1 MLASER
7 TRIPYAGAMQV
18 LSAVRAK
25 RRLPLLQVVKS
36 VVAMIGAWLICVW
49 VIPEGPP
56 PVFAA
61 IAALLVVQPSLNQ
74 SYLKAIERSAGVVVG
89 VLVAS
94 GVALVVPVRLWALV
108 ISVVVAC
115 LVAWAVRMTAGTT
128 NQVAIS
134 ALLVIAMGAST
145 PSYALDR
152 VVETVIGALLGFI
165 VNLALVPPVAVMP
178 AKNAVDA
185 LGDELANTLDRL
197 AKALSRPQTAPEREE
212 LMVTARLLRPMRES
226 AERTL
231 ADARDSLMLNPR
243 GGRNRARLREVTRLL
258 ERFSPVVTQVVGMT
272 RAFYD
277 RYDDSVADDPIV
289 QGISEQLR
297 RAAHD
302 VRFLVRRA
310 DQPEGAPE
318 TDTIPALT
326 RPMQVAKPHGDNWIL
341 VGSLLEDLRRV
352 HDELT
357 EDDE

>member
-1 MLASER
+1 
-7 TRIPYAGAMQV
+7 MQV
-18 LSAVRAK
+18 LSAVRAQ

-36 VVAMIGAWLICVW
+36 VVAMIGAWLICEW
-49 VIPEGPP
+49 VIVDGPP

-94 GVALVVPVRLWALV
+94 GITLLVPDRLAALVLSV
-108 ISVVVAC
+108 IAAT

-145 PSYALDR
+145 PGYALDR
-152 VVETVIGALLGFI
+152 VVETVIGAVLGFV
-165 VNLALVPPVAVMP
+165 VNLALVPPVAVLP
-178 AKNAVDA
+178 AKSAVDA
-185 LGDELANTLDRL
+185 LGDELANSLERL
-197 AKALSRPQTAPEREE
+197 ATALSRPQSSAEREE
-212 LMVTARLLRPMRES
+212 LMVTVRLLRPMRES
-226 AERTL
+226 AEQTL
-231 ADARDSLMLNPR
+231 SAARDSLTLNPR
-243 GGRNRARLREVTRLL
+243 GGRNRARLAEVTRLL
-258 ERFSPVVTQVVGMT
+258 DRFSPVVTQTVGMT

-277 RYDDSVADDPIV
+277 RYDDGIVDDPIV

-302 VRFLVRRA
+302 VRVLVRRA
-310 DQPEGAPE
+310 DQPAGAPE

-326 RPMQVAKPHGDNWIL
+326 RPLQVAKPHGDNWIL

-352 HDELT
+352 HGELT
-357 EDDE
+357 DDDE